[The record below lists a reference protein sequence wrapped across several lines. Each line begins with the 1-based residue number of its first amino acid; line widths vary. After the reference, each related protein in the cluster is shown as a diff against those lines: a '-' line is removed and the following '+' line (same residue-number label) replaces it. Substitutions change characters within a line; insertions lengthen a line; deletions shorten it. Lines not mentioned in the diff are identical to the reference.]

1 MNPEKE
7 KLVKAG
13 EVLNKMANGV
23 NPLTGESIVQES
35 FLQDPRI
42 VRCLFY
48 IKDILQKLAEG
59 DFRTGPRPVRFSI
72 TAEEKRRIELPPGKI
87 GVNQFARCINQVI
100 DINRSL
106 KLTGVELNK
115 RLKKMGILAEQ
126 PGEKGKTR
134 TAINAK
140 SKDYGIEMEK
150 RSFQGNEYE
159 MVLFNEAGKKFLLD
173 NLEMIMKE
181 EETVS

>member
-1 MNPEKE
+1 M
-7 KLVKAG
+7 
-13 EVLNKMANGV
+13 
-23 NPLTGESIVQES
+23 
-35 FLQDPRI
+35 
-42 VRCLFY
+42 Y
-48 IKDILQKLAEG
+48 H
-59 DFRTGPRPVRFSI
+59 
-72 TAEEKRRIELPPGKI
+72 
-87 GVNQFARCINQVI
+87 QVI

-115 RLKKMGILAEQ
+115 RLKKMGILTEQ

-159 MVLFNEAGKKFLLD
+159 MVLFNETGKKFLLD

-181 EETVS
+181 EETAS